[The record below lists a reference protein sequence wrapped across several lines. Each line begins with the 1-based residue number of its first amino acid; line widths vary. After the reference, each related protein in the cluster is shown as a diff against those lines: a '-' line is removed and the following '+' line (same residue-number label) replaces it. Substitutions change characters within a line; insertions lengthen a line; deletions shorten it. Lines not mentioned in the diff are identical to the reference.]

1 VFKPKY
7 VKHGELLVKGVQKFI
22 RYKTDVMKPGREGEV
37 IAKLEELKQALRA
50 RDPEK
55 CKVLSEEVTKMCE
68 KSVTAYQSSPLRENV
83 EVLFVTIVFALGIRA
98 YFLQPFKIPT
108 GSMMPTLYGITTEPM
123 AEDEAKPGLL
133 QQGWELISSGRNYME
148 LKSPVTGRLIGYKP
162 VELRL
167 VTLTELEFES
177 ESGERVKKK
186 VWAPPR
192 QLYELWRRSETR
204 GGGWNGLGRNG
215 NEPPIPNEAVKEGE
229 LLAKGVIDT
238 GDQVLVN
245 KISYHFRRPDR
256 GEVFV
261 FNTRGINDLMVD
273 PNGRPKLS
281 THYIKRLSGVP
292 GDSFEVKPPELWIN
306 GRVSEE
312 PGNVAVMKRTEEPFD
327 QGYTD
332 AGHWLKDTLGP
343 HEYLA
348 LGDNSANSFDSR
360 GWGAVPEKDIVGPAW
375 AVYWPF
381 TSKKGSRWG
390 RIR

>member
-1 VFKPKY
+1 MFKPKY

-22 RYKTDVMKPGREGEV
+22 RYKTDVMKPGREEEV
-37 IAKLEELKQALRA
+37 NAKLNELKLALRA
-50 RDPEK
+50 REPEK
-55 CKVLSEEVTKMCE
+55 CKELSEEVTKLCE
-68 KSVTAYQSSPLRENV
+68 KSVASYQSSPFRENV

-108 GSMMPTLYGITTEPM
+108 GSMMPTLYGITTESM
-123 AEDEAKPGLL
+123 DENEEKPGLL
-133 QQGWELISSGRNYME
+133 QQGWELISSGRNYVE
-148 LKSPVTGRLIGYKP
+148 LRSPVTGRLVGYRP

-167 VTLTELEFES
+167 VTLTELEFET
-177 ESGERVKKK
+177 ENGERVTKK

-192 QLYELWRRSETR
+192 QVSELWRRSDGTVGEW
-204 GGGWNGLGRNG
+204 GGRRFS
-215 NEPPIPNEAVKEGE
+215 NEPAIPNEPVTEGQ
-229 LLAKGVIDT
+229 LLIKGIIDT

-261 FNTRGINDLMVD
+261 FNTRGIHDLTVG
-273 PNGRPKLS
+273 PNGEKKLS

-306 GRVSEE
+306 GKVSEE
-312 PGNVAVMKRTEEPFD
+312 PGNLAVMTRTEEPFD

-332 AGHWLKDTLGP
+332 AGYWHKATLGP

-360 GWGAVPEKDIVGPAW
+360 GWGPVPEKDIVGPAW

-381 TSKKGSRWG
+381 TSKRGSRWG